1 MMRFAGRRRSSASEE
16 GLAGGSLL
24 LREAEHACEHRMGN
38 ARRYLGHMLIYL
50 HY

>member
-1 MMRFAGRRRSSASEE
+1 MIRFAGRRRSSASED
-16 GLAGGSLL
+16 GLGGGWL
-24 LREAEHACEHRMGN
+24 LREAEHACENRMGN